1 MKYLVAV
8 YGTLKKDGSN
18 HYLLAS
24 STLVNK
30 GETLPQFNMY
40 DLGGF
45 PGGTIGTE
53 KLRVEVY
60 LVDDETLSNLDR
72 LEGHPSFFKREL
84 TNITLD
90 MGDIV
95 EAWMYT
101 VPLYTEVNRY
111 VPDFYSFKDE
121 EGRLDWSR

>member
-8 YGTLKKDGSN
+8 YGTLKQNRSN
-18 HYLLAS
+18 HHLLLD

-30 GETLPQFNMY
+30 GETLPNYDMY

-60 LVDDETLSNLDR
+60 LVDDETLLRLDR

-101 VPLYTEVNRY
+101 VPMYTGVTRY
-111 VPDFYSFKDE
+111 IPAKYSVKDE
-121 EGRLDWSR
+121 EGRLDWSK